1 MLYLLSHALGCG
13 GSSSSIGS
21 GQGPGP
27 GPVVQDPPQPLVVS
41 SNPNYF
47 KDSSGTVLILN
58 GSHTWNNLQDWG
70 SNGTTQPFDFNA
82 YVNFLKAHGHNMTL
96 LWRTELPK
104 FCNLPTMDNSPPD
117 FTVSPHPWKRTGP
130 GTATDGGP
138 KFDLT
143 KFDDDFFTRLRDRVQ
158 ALNGAGIYV
167 GVYFFTGEWLNAF
180 RCSSDGYPLTGANNI
195 NGIDD
200 GYSGGSKGNGSMTM
214 TAPNPISAIQD
225 AYVEKVIDTL
235 NDLPNVL
242 WAISEEAPSNSSWW
256 HDHQMTHIRNYEEAK
271 PFRHPVGF
279 AVESNSDDEVV
290 INSDADWIAPSSR
303 LSPPTT
309 CGTGNP
315 RCKVDINDSDHSYF
329 GMWND
334 DAQQNR
340 NYAWENFLQGNQ
352 VLFMDPYTTLYPR
365 ANRNFCLSPTN
376 NICTGPDPRWDNFRD
391 NLGYILKYSRKL
403 NLAQVTPHGEL
414 SSTSYVLAQ
423 TPAEGAE
430 YLVYAPGG
438 GTFTVDLSAMA
449 SSRSLSVEW
458 FNPSTGTTTT
468 GDSIVAGSSS
478 SFTSPF
484 SGDAVLYLVDTSGH
498 NPARATHRRSATL
511 PRL

>member
-47 KDSSGTVLILN
+47 QDSSGTVLILN

-329 GMWND
+329 GM
-334 DAQQNR
+334 
-340 NYAWENFLQGNQ
+340 
-352 VLFMDPYTTLYPR
+352 
-365 ANRNFCLSPTN
+365 
-376 NICTGPDPRWDNFRD
+376 
-391 NLGYILKYSRKL
+391 
-403 NLAQVTPHGEL
+403 
-414 SSTSYVLAQ
+414 
-423 TPAEGAE
+423 
-430 YLVYAPGG
+430 
-438 GTFTVDLSAMA
+438 
-449 SSRSLSVEW
+449 
-458 FNPSTGTTTT
+458 
-468 GDSIVAGSSS
+468 
-478 SFTSPF
+478 
-484 SGDAVLYLVDTSGH
+484 
-498 NPARATHRRSATL
+498 
-511 PRL
+511 